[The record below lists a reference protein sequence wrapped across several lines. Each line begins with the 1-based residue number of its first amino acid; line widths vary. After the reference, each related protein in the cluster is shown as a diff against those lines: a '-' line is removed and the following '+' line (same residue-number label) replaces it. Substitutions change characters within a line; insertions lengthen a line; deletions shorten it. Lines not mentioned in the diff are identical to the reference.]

1 MDTEKSRIILLSDI
15 KEQRKR
21 QLKELAMYLKK
32 KEELE
37 IKLEFIR
44 RDLQLTETIIKMI
57 QHENSANSLSIR
69 T

>member
-1 MDTEKSRIILLSDI
+1 MDAEKSRIILLSDI

-21 QLKELAMYLKK
+21 QLRELAMYLKK

-37 IKLEFIR
+37 IKLDYIR

-57 QHENSANSLSIR
+57 QHENSANSLNIR
-69 T
+69 S

>member
-21 QLKELAMYLKK
+21 QLRELAMYLKK

-37 IKLEFIR
+37 IKLDYIR

-57 QHENSANSLSIR
+57 QHENSANSLNIR
-69 T
+69 S

>member
-1 MDTEKSRIILLSDI
+1 METEKSRIILLSDV
-15 KEQRKR
+15 KEQRER

-37 IKLEFIR
+37 TKLEYIR

-57 QHENSANSLSIR
+57 QSENSANSVSIR
-69 T
+69 S

>member
-1 MDTEKSRIILLSDI
+1 MNDEKFRIILLTDI
-15 KEQRKR
+15 KEKRQR

-37 IKLEFIR
+37 KRLEYIR

-57 QHENSANSLSIR
+57 QKENSANNLDIR
-69 T
+69 

>member
-1 MDTEKSRIILLSDI
+1 METEKSRIILLSDV

-37 IKLEFIR
+37 TKLEYIR

-57 QHENSANSLSIR
+57 QSENSANSVNIR
-69 T
+69 S